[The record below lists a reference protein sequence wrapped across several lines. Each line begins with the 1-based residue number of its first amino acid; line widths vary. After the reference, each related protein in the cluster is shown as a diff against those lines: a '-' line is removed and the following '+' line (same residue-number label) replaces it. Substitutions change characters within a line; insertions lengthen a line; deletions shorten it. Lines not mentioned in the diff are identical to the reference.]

1 MNNKINKL
9 LSTYPEELVEDLY
22 INQNLTKKELCEKF
36 NVGMSTISKLLAEYD
51 LHKTS
56 ENVVANRRATSLKRY
71 GVDNP
76 SKSSEIK
83 EKIKQSNLEKYG
95 AYSYTSTS
103 KGKAQVAHTK
113 LLRYGDSCYNNIGKN
128 KQTKL
133 DRYGDSKY
141 NNRSK
146 CKQTMQDRYGVD
158 NAFQLTQTR
167 HNYNTYLLNKMSWSD
182 LFKSLWNDREK
193 SINYL
198 KDKSCSYYDLANLL
212 DVPYYTIQTW
222 VTRLDLKSYINYD
235 FTGSSH
241 YESEIETFLNS
252 IEAYPQVHNR
262 IVLEG
267 KELDFY
273 IPQYSLGIE
282 FNGNYFHS
290 SLFKEKS
297 YHIDKSKLALSKG
310 IPIIHIWEHEWVDST
325 LRDKVKSIIKA
336 RCKYNERVVYA
347 RKCVIKEVDK
357 KTADKFLNEY
367 HLQNTCKGQSIRLG
381 LYYED
386 ELIQIMTFGKPRY
399 NKNYEYELL
408 RLCTKA
414 GCRLVGGAE
423 RLFSYFKKTC
433 SPKSVI
439 SYCDNSKFTGD
450 VYYKLGFTLKS
461 YGQPSKHWYNL
472 KTGQHITDNLLRQ
485 RGYDQLFGTNYG
497 KGTSNEQLMLEHD
510 FVEIYDCGQSTF
522 IMNL

>member
-9 LSTYPEELVEDLY
+9 LNTYSRDQIENLY
-22 INQNLTKKELCEKF
+22 INQNLTKRDLCEKLAA
-36 NVGMSTISKLLAEYD
+36 GMSTISKLLTEYN
-51 LHKTS
+51 LRKAP
-56 ENVVANRRATSLKRY
+56 ENVVANRKATSLKRY

-83 EKIKQSNLEKYG
+83 EKIKQSNLKKYG
-95 AYSYTSTS
+95 AASYTSTAD
-103 KGKAQVAHTK
+103 GKAQVAHTK
-113 LLRYGDSCYNNIGKN
+113 LLRHGDPRYNNMKKN
-128 KQTKL
+128 TQTKL
-133 DRYGDSKY
+133 DRYGDSTY
-141 NNRSK
+141 NNRAK
-146 CKQTMQDRYGVD
+146 CKQTMQDKYGVD

-167 HNYNTYLLNKMSWSD
+167 HNYNAYLLNKMDWDD
-182 LFKSLWNDREK
+182 LFKNLWDNKEEA
-193 SINYL
+193 INYL
-198 KDKSCSYYDLANLL
+198 KDKSYSYYDLSKLL
-212 DVPYYTIQTW
+212 NAPYYTIQAW
-222 VTRLDLKSYINYD
+222 VTRLDLKSYINYE

-241 YESEIETFLNS
+241 YESEIETYLNS
-252 IEAYPQVHNR
+252 IKVYPRLHDR
-262 IVLEG
+262 SVLEG

-273 IPQYSLGIE
+273 IPQHGFGIE

-290 SLFKEKS
+290 SRFKDRS
-297 YHIDKSKLALSKG
+297 YHIDKSKAALSKG
-310 IPIIHIWEHEWVDST
+310 VHILHIWEYEWQDPIIQDKIKNI
-325 LRDKVKSIIKA
+325 LRT
-336 RCKYNERVVYA
+336 RCKFNVETLYA
-347 RKCVIKEVDK
+347 RKCEIKEVDK
-357 KTADKFLNEY
+357 KTADRFLNEY

-386 ELIQIMTFGKPRY
+386 ELIQIITFGKPRY

-414 GCRLVGGAE
+414 SYQVTGGSE
-423 RLFSYFKKTC
+423 KLFSYFKKTYT
-433 SPKSVI
+433 PKSVI

-461 YGQPSKHWYNL
+461 YGRPSRHWYNI

-485 RGYDQLFGTNYG
+485 RGFDQLFGTNYG